1 MAWNVLRYKGLR
13 RWLEPSM
20 RKSRSD
26 PRAGAIRQ
34 FPVSISPMLEAQGL
48 TKFYSAIPAVRD
60 LSFQLEAGG
69 ILGLLGPNGS
79 GKSTTVSMLAA
90 LLEPSGGKV
99 LLDGVDI
106 RGDVIAYKAAIGYVP
121 EEAVLY
127 TYLTGPEYLSLIGGL
142 RGIPP
147 VTVQDRIDG
156 FLTLFNLK
164 DDVHAP
170 MSAYSKGMRQ
180 KILISAALLHNPRII
195 ILDEP
200 NSGLDV
206 TTTLLLRSLVQTLAR
221 EGRMIVYSSHLLEA
235 IEQVAT
241 DVLILHDNHVVAHDS
256 VARLRSLM
264 ALPSL
269 EQVFRT
275 LVIETD
281 IDGLAKDLV
290 ANMKR

>member
-1 MAWNVLRYKGLR
+1 
-13 RWLEPSM
+13 
-20 RKSRSD
+20 
-26 PRAGAIRQ
+26 
-34 FPVSISPMLEAQGL
+34 MLEAQGL

-60 LSFQLEAGG
+60 VSFRLEAGG

-90 LLEPSGGKV
+90 LLEPSGGRV
-99 LLDGVDI
+99 LLDGEDI
-106 RGDVIAYKAAIGYVP
+106 RQDVIAYKAAIGYVP

-127 TYLTGPEYLSLIGGL
+127 TYLTGPEYLSLIGSL
-142 RGIPP
+142 RGIPA
-147 VTVQDRIDG
+147 VTLQDRIDG

-241 DVLILHDNHVVAHDS
+241 DVLILHDGQVVAHDS

-281 IDGLAKDLV
+281 IDGVANDLV
-290 ANMKR
+290 AIMKR